1 MKDGLTQEKMV
12 LNFMKENGSITSME
26 AFNYF
31 NITRLSA
38 RIFNLR
44 SAGHNIDTEQVE
56 GKNAFGHYMRYA
68 RYRLIGE
75 EDNGNIQSREE

>member
-68 RYRLIGE
+68 RYRLIE
-75 EDNGNIQSREE
+75 EENGNQENC